1 MQATGISDIGLLR
14 ESNQD
19 TFLIERDIGLYVVC
33 DGMGGHKGGDVAAK
47 LAIKAIQ
54 ESLGSYDPEQAL
66 KWLNQSV
73 TKANQLIQDWSH
85 QNPEW
90 FEMGTTLTAALIK
103 QQELIIAHVGDSRLY
118 RINQKGIKQLT
129 RDHTLAQQMI
139 RDGLLKAEE
148 LNGNAYHHV
157 LTRALGIEAE
167 VIIDN
172 LVENLLPSDI
182 ILLCTD
188 GLTDM
193 LGEDDI
199 LTIVGEYGADLDG
212 AAQKMLD
219 SALNNGGYDNIT
231 LILIRV

>member
-103 QQELIIAHVGDSRLY
+103 HQELIIAHVGDSRLY